1 MKLVNCTAFATA
13 ILLQAV
19 LSWPA
24 GADDL
29 SDCEDGR
36 GATAVRGCSRVIAAG
51 EARGKPLTAKNRAV
65 AYLFRGVAYHAI
77 GENKKALADLDQVIK
92 INPRMTIAYVSRGN
106 VHHAEGEHDKAITD
120 YTLAL
125 KLDPKNVVAHSNRG
139 VVYKDLGDLDRAMA
153 DLNRA
158 IKINPRFGGAYHS
171 RGHVHIAAERLHSA
185 IGDFVLAVTLN
196 RKDGRFHHSLG
207 NAYFYAGDEEA
218 AQMSWRRACVTATPD
233 LVRTWQTR
241 LQTFKIYTGKVD
253 GQCGS
258 ATIDAFRACAKR
270 KCNLWPLV
278 KLRQAGQ

>member
-1 MKLVNCTAFATA
+1 MHRFFFA
-13 ILLQAV
+13 ILAATFV
-19 LSWPA
+19 FADFSGPVR
-24 GADDL
+24 ADDL

-36 GATAVRGCSRVIAAG
+36 GAVAVRGCSRVIAAG
-51 EARGKPLTAKNRAV
+51 EAKGNPLTAKNRAV
-65 AYLFRGVAYHAI
+65 AHLFRGVAYHAI
-77 GENKKALADLDQVIK
+77 GETKKALADLDLVIK

-106 VHHAEGEHDKAITD
+106 VHHAEGDHDKAIAD

-125 KLDPKNVVAHSNRG
+125 RLDPKNVVAYSNRG

-171 RGHVHIAAERLHSA
+171 RGHVHLAANRLHNA

-207 NAYFYAGDEEA
+207 DAYYYSGEKDD
-218 AQMSWRRACVTATPD
+218 AQASWRRACVTATPD

-241 LQTFKIYTGKVD
+241 LQTFKFYSGDID

-258 ATIDAFRACAKR
+258 ATIDSFRACAER
-270 KCNLWPLV
+270 KCSLWPLV